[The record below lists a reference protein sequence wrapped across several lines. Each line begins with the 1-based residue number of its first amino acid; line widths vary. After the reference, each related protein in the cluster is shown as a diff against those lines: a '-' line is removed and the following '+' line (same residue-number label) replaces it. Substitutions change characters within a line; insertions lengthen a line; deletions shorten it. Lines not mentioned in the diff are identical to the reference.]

1 MDVFKDSD
9 PLGGNW
15 KKQEIVTAKLSK
27 MFKFDEIEG
36 LIFQFR
42 LFLKCKYLVF
52 ISKRFPIP
60 YQTLN
65 EIPHF

>member
-42 LFLKCKYLVF
+42 LFLKCKYLGSF
-52 ISKRFPIP
+52 YFKTFSYSLSDPK
-60 YQTLN
+60 
-65 EIPHF
+65 